1 MRVFETKEDVYNEK
15 VDSVKINVNE
25 ELKVRVREF
34 ALKVVDETFDRFNY
48 NRKSRLEKIAWGK
61 LGEEVFR
68 YYLNNNGISVEIDY
82 NIYLGTENT
91 DNTDFVI
98 NNTSIDLKVGT
109 KDFHKR
115 LLVVKQYFDNGNQ
128 SDYYVGLNFYEKGS
142 IAIIYGYATKKDVKN
157 SSVGKWD
164 KINPVLDYTIP
175 YTSLK
180 PINQLIKILQ
190 NQ

>member
-1 MRVFETKEDVYNEK
+1 MRVFETKEDVYKEK

-25 ELKVRVREF
+25 ELKVRAREF
-34 ALKVVDETFDRFNY
+34 ALKVVDETFNRFNY

-91 DNTDFVI
+91 DKTDFVI

-142 IAIIYGYATKKDVKN
+142 IAIIYGYATKEDVKN
-157 SSVGKWD
+157 SSVKKWD

-175 YTSLK
+175 YTNLK
-180 PINQLIKILQ
+180 PINQLIKTLQ

>member
-25 ELKVRVREF
+25 ELKVRAREF

-142 IAIIYGYATKKDVKN
+142 IAIIYGYATKEDVKN
-157 SSVGKWD
+157 SSVEKWD